1 MNSIARLVS
10 ALGVATLCACG
21 VEAPVEAPPAV
32 SAEVSQALMHS
43 CSGTGCC
50 SPYNCCSCD
59 NVCVDGSASVVVTL
73 VTACPTGFTRS
84 ARYTGPSPQF
94 VRLLGTSGNRWT
106 FGVSQN
112 STCAS
117 LGVFTTPIPFSEYC
131 SASGTSYPNVTKK
144 VVVGYGASVSLS
156 L

>member
-1 MNSIARLVS
+1 MNTTARFALVLAVS
-10 ALGVATLCACG
+10 ALTACG
-21 VEAPVEAPPAV
+21 VELSPVEQSGAAAV
-32 SAEVSQALMHS
+32 SQELTGA
-43 CSGTGCC
+43 CSGSGCC
-50 SPYNCCSCD
+50 GPYCCSCD
-59 NVCVDGSASVVVTL
+59 NVCVDGSATVAVTL

-94 VRLLGTSGNRWT
+94 VRLLGTSGSKWT

-117 LGVFTTPIPFSEYC
+117 KGVFTTPIPFSEYC
-131 SASGTSYPNVTKK
+131 TASGTSYPNVTKK